1 MRHSPFFLRRT
12 VVVLPLSVLAL
23 AACSSKKDDPAAQP
37 TPGMSWTVD
46 GATVKTT
53 NLQTQKNG
61 TTLSVAGT
69 QDLSS
74 ASAAYVSLEIPTAVG
89 TYTFSPTA
97 TASAVYSAGSP
108 RMVYYAG
115 SNSGNTVIGAGTI
128 VVTALSSTNITGT
141 FTFTGIESTTG
152 ASKSITSGTFNVGL

>member
-1 MRHSPFFLRRT
+1 MHLPFTIIRGAATSFAF
-12 VVVLPLSVLAL
+12 LAL
-23 AACSSKKDDPAAQP
+23 AACSSKKDDPAVQP

-53 NLQTQKNG
+53 NLQSQKNG
-61 TTLSVAGT
+61 ATLSVAGT
-69 QDLSS
+69 QDLSNTS
-74 ASAAYVSLEIPTAVG
+74 AGYIALEIPTAMG

-97 TASAVYSAGSP
+97 TASAVYSASSP

-115 SNSGNTVIGAGTI
+115 ASSGNTVTGAGTI

-152 ASKSITSGTFNVGL
+152 ASKSITNGTFNVGL